1 MSPTIVTNQD
11 QRKKIPCLNYTRV
24 CGYPRPVADFNKG
37 KKQEFKDRLTFD
49 KAKNKLE
56 EE

>member
-37 KKQEFKDRLTFD
+37 KKQEYFDR
-49 KAKNKLE
+49 KQIGQK
-56 EE
+56 